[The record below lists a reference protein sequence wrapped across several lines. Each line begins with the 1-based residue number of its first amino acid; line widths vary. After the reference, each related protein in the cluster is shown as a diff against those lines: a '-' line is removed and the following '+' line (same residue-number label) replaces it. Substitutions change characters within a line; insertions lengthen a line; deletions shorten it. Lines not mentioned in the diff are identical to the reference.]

1 MGRLSGKGAVV
12 TGGTGGIGEAIA
24 TAFAKEG
31 AAVAIVDLDQAAA
44 NAATADIDE
53 AMIDKLFGVNIKGVI
68 LTTKAFAQHLT
79 GIGKAG
85 TDTNI
90 INRARGAG
98 RKGWPELKVYSASK
112 AAVMAFSRV
121 LAVELAPY
129 ARTNTIYPG
138 YIRNAGILWQNRAA
152 ESDAAGE
159 ARGKPQAVQSMCR
172 AAW

>member
-112 AAVMAFSRV
+112 AVVMAFSRV

-129 ARTNTIYPG
+129 VPTNTICPG
-138 YIRNAGILWQNRAA
+138 YIRGAGMLWRN
-152 ESDAAGE
+152 
-159 ARGKPQAVQSMCR
+159 
-172 AAW
+172 